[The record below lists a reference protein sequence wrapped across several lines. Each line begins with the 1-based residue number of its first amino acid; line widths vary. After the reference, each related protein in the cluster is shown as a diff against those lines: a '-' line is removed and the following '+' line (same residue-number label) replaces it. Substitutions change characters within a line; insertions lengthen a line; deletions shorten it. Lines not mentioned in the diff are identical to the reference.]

1 MSDTFAFFRGC
12 MIPTKQ
18 PHIEYVARL
27 VLPRLGAQLV
37 DIAGFTCCPDP
48 VGVGAA
54 DPFTWITIA
63 ARNVSLAEERNL
75 DVLTLCNGCA
85 YTLRHAVHD
94 LTESPELCQRV
105 NDVLVGTGHV
115 YQGTSQVK
123 HFLPWLARDVGF
135 EAIRRA
141 VKRPL
146 TGLRVAT
153 HTGCHLLSPQ
163 YLHGFDD
170 SEVPV
175 VFDQLVEALGATA
188 VDYETKPACCGI
200 GFAVTGQLDPSG
212 KALAAK
218 LTDVHN
224 NADADCIT
232 VGCPFCYQQFDM
244 GQLVAARKF
253 GLDFQVPVLNYLQLL
268 GLALGFD
275 AEEMQLHAHKV
286 KAKGTSLG
294 EWLNLSSEPRPRGG
308 PRTGL

>member
-1 MSDTFAFFRGC
+1 MSDASGKQSFAFFRGC

-18 PHIEYVARL
+18 PHIEHVARL

-37 DIAGFTCCPDP
+37 DVDGFTCCPDP

-54 DPFTWITIA
+54 APFTWITIG
-63 ARNVSLAEERNL
+63 ARNMSLAEERDL

-94 LTESPELCQRV
+94 LVTSLELRQRV
-105 NDVLVGTGHV
+105 NDILVETGHT
-115 YQGTSQVK
+115 YQGASQIK
-123 HFLPWLARDVGF
+123 HFLPWLARDVGL

-141 VKRPL
+141 VQRPL

-170 SEVPV
+170 SEDPV
-175 VFDQLVEALGATA
+175 VFDELVEALGATS
-188 VDYETKPACCGI
+188 VDYDTKPACCGI

-212 KALAAK
+212 KVLAAK
-218 LTDVHN
+218 LADVYS
-224 NADADCIT
+224 AGADCIT

-244 GQLVAARKF
+244 GQLLAARKF
-253 GLDFQVPVLNYLQLL
+253 GLDSKVPVLNYLQLL

-275 AEEMQLHAHKV
+275 AAEMQLPAHKV
-286 KAKGTSLG
+286 KVKGTSLG
-294 EWLNLSSEPRPRGG
+294 EWLEEFGA
-308 PRTGL
+308 